1 MVILLVGTFMCQQA
15 PRLNIAKTV
24 VKICCHLYLPL
35 ITTPHK
41 KRVRATLLLLYTGKN
56 LRKNANSFQKM
67 SRTRCTMKND
77 KTLNMEE
84 ENGPQI
90 QITAVSPAPG
100 CWLPRTRGITHN
112 QSKFGENIY
121 AAKRRASGHEILAKT
136 DHTPGP
142 GHWAD
147 QQPISG
153 EGGIGVLWW
162 WWEQRAQLNL
172 SRRNRKSIYNLYF
185 QPEEGGSYRCNALTK
200 CVSIQ

>member
-1 MVILLVGTFMCQQA
+1 MSFLNGNTASWHFHVSTSASSEYCKNCCENLLTPLLAINHNSSQEAC
-15 PRLNIAKTV
+15 PR
-24 VKICCHLYLPL
+24 HS
-35 ITTPHK
+35 
-41 KRVRATLLLLYTGKN
+41 LLLCTGKN

-77 KTLNMEE
+77 KTLKE

-121 AAKRRASGHEILAKT
+121 AAKRLASGHEILAKT
-136 DHTPGP
+136 DHTP

-185 QPEEGGSYRCNALTK
+185 QPEEGGSYRCNDLTK

>member
-1 MVILLVGTFMCQQA
+1 
-15 PRLNIAKTV
+15 
-24 VKICCHLYLPL
+24 
-35 ITTPHK
+35 
-41 KRVRATLLLLYTGKN
+41 
-56 LRKNANSFQKM
+56 
-67 SRTRCTMKND
+67 MKND
-77 KTLNMEE
+77 KTLEE

-121 AAKRRASGHEILAKT
+121 AAKRLASGHEILAKT

-153 EGGIGVLWW
+153 EGGIGGTLVVVGT
-162 WWEQRAQLNL
+162 
-172 SRRNRKSIYNLYF
+172 
-185 QPEEGGSYRCNALTK
+185 EGTTEFVQKKQKKHLQFVFST
-200 CVSIQ
+200 